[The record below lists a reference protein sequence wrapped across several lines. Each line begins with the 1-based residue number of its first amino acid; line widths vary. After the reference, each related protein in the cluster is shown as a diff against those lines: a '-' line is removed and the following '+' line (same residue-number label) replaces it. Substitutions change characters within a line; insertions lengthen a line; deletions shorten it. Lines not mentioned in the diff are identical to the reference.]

1 MMVKTLC
8 SYDDIIAKEDGT
20 SLKQHSLD
28 SLEVLEIL
36 LESNEKLLKNWAN
49 LLNINNLDYFLNNIK
64 KSVFFHD
71 FGKATEKWQEYVRN
85 LDENNNHLPPHAVYS
100 GFYLFFNNKDDLFP
114 LFSAISHHSLLT
126 ENSFGSSLDYNTK
139 FFDEYLENLI
149 NQKEFKCFKFNS
161 VNEYLIQLD
170 NFKNGCQ
177 DNLRS
182 LYSLN
187 KDINLLFKAKYALN
201 LSYLT
206 MSDGLSS
213 GFEKE
218 NKLIIAENVLDVYPS
233 PNKIINEVS
242 SFSND
247 LNLNPIQQY
256 VIDNKNSDD
265 LEELVKPMLLEAPC
279 GEGKTLASLL
289 FSEVLFKNDLINKV
303 IFALPTQVT
312 SNNMY
317 TEFSSDYNIPKK
329 WVGIYHSEVLNF
341 LLKNDEENNPYL
353 EKYRNLIYSKPFNIS
368 TIDHLLLSLVNGYKY
383 APRAFGNMLNS
394 LIIIDELH
402 YYDSYTLSLIEVLC
416 EVLRFLKIPH
426 IIMSATIPNFIKN
439 KFDDEDYI
447 KLQSSGCD
455 LRNIEKNPFKFSYNS
470 SQIYEDGHFSEKFLE
485 ILSENIDKNLGI
497 IVNTVP
503 RSQDIYNDIKEL
515 YPDKQVL
522 LYNARFMKKD
532 RPIKEKLIKA
542 FSNILYEKSS
552 DDDYKLLKD
561 YGFNPNEKFIFIG
574 TQVAEIS
581 LNMSF
586 DTMISEIA
594 PLDALIQ
601 RGGRLHRKMTYNNS
615 DDCDCVQCKKLD
627 PNHTYILHIFDTGEF
642 CYPYYTEED
651 KKDNSSHKFNIIH
664 NTRNVLLNNPKY
676 TFKNSIFLINEV
688 YGNDSFLEDNTVKLM
703 FKDKIKEDIIFGKS
717 PSYSEEEGGQL
728 RIQTRQIDVQNVSVL
743 PNCLLYGENT
753 ISTEDFLR
761 KIYETHNYKGNF
773 TQEGLNIIFE
783 HMINVSSKLFFS
795 NDGKIVNEG
804 NRMFHIIDMNYT
816 FEKGLY
822 KDGENCL

>member
-64 KSVFFHD
+64 KSAFFHD

-126 ENSFGSSLDYNTK
+126 ENSFGSSLDYNAK

-761 KIYETHNYKGNF
+761 KIYETHNYKENF